1 MHAGSLRTGAR
12 IDRPATESV
21 DGAPVDSAGCGQ
33 LGEFDR
39 DYAAKFTEVGRQ
51 VSIGAQSGPVLP
63 SFSSSLVNSGVGLT
77 NGVPGAIGRDAQVA
91 CSAA

>member
-1 MHAGSLRTGAR
+1 MHAESLRTGGR
-12 IDRPATESV
+12 IDRPLQNLWMVLNSIC
-21 DGAPVDSAGCGQ
+21 AGCGQ
-33 LGEFDR
+33 AGEFDR
-39 DYAAKFTEVGRQ
+39 DYPAKFTEVGRQ

-77 NGVPGAIGRDAQVA
+77 SGVPGAIGRDAQVA